1 MATGVLVL
9 AVILV
14 LRTWPRL
21 LSPAVWC
28 EDGTHC
34 LVGFVKLGLRDLM
47 NPVNGY
53 YIFIPKGISAISFS
67 LSPISFPALNTL
79 LACAFTLF
87 VCVWVARLPLHLK
100 GGFLLAAVCLLVP
113 TNPEVFGSG
122 LYTFWWSSVLLFSL
136 VFWKPGQSWLAAR
149 SAVFIPAEL
158 SSSLI

>member
-67 LSPISFPALNTL
+67 PLAHFFPGAQHA
-79 LACAFTLF
+79 ACM
-87 VCVWVARLPLHLK
+87 RLHS
-100 GGFLLAAVCLLVP
+100 VCLRVGRAV
-113 TNPEVFGSG
+113 TSTFERGISVGRG
-122 LYTFWWSSVLLFSL
+122 L
-136 VFWKPGQSWLAAR
+136 
-149 SAVFIPAEL
+149 PAGANK
-158 SSSLI
+158 S